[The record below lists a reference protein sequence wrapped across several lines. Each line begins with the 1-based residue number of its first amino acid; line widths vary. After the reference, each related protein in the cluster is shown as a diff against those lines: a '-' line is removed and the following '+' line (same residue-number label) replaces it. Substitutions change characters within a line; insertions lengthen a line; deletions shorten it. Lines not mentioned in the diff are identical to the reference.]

1 MAPYSDL
8 IYVNPIFCVI
18 DKVKSFGKK
27 FKKSEVRM
35 TGGN

>member
-18 DKVKSFGKK
+18 DKVKSYGKK